1 MCSRNGGQGRYSC
14 DCNTEPKHSTVVTR
28 LQAGGSFREV
38 PDPVWPVCVSV
49 LPAVCENAEVQFL
62 ADCNVHEEFYHDQR
76 DCWVLLY
83 LAVQLKDLISELFHF
98 PRCRDAEWKLKTDIG
113 HLMPIKGPSRE
124 TSNEQQTACW
134 QGRVCGCMDLSS
146 WDASDLPSLGA
157 WRSGIEYN
165 FLLRP
170 EYTYIFSS
178 TAGSWAFARTGC
190 RGRAGRGLSW
200 SVGSQFPGKSMPSP
214 QAPVFSSKS
223 PGWRMLVRSRFLNW
237 VLITQMCTVCENPS
251 NLTLA
256 CSHFSVCRLHFQKQ
270 LKEKNL
276 AGEHKDPRYQI
287 AFSIQYQ

>member
-1 MCSRNGGQGRYSC
+1 
-14 DCNTEPKHSTVVTR
+14 
-28 LQAGGSFREV
+28 
-38 PDPVWPVCVSV
+38 
-49 LPAVCENAEVQFL
+49 
-62 ADCNVHEEFYHDQR
+62 
-76 DCWVLLY
+76 
-83 LAVQLKDLISELFHF
+83 
-98 PRCRDAEWKLKTDIG
+98 
-113 HLMPIKGPSRE
+113 MPIKGPSRG

-134 QGRVCGCMDLSS
+134 QGRVCGCMGLSS

-157 WRSGIEYN
+157 WRSGIEHN

-178 TAGSWAFARTGC
+178 TAASWAFARTGG

-214 QAPVFSSKS
+214 QAPVFSSKG
-223 PGWRMLVRSRFLNW
+223 PRWRILVMSRFLNW
-237 VLITQMCTVCENPS
+237 VLITQVCTVCENPS

-276 AGEHKDPRYQI
+276 AGEHKDPQVLDCFLYPIPISWLSCFGEVRIFTWFY
-287 AFSIQYQ
+287 SLKD